1 MKFLHDNMEL
11 LAMIVVGFMTWGAF
25 MNVLIKCVS
34 HTYRDV
40 LIVAWVKLA
49 FMLLLFTAVSA
60 FVILTD

>member
-25 MNVLIKCVS
+25 MNVLIKCEI
-34 HTYRDV
+34 HTHRDV
-40 LIVAWVKLA
+40 LIAAWVKLV
-49 FMLLLFTAVSA
+49 FMMLIFTTVSA